1 VSFVKRET
9 KIMNKKNKE
18 IKITNKKLKE
28 NQNYN
33 LIYNFTHFAIDIKCE
48 DAETKLLYIAYL
60 KML

>member
-1 VSFVKRET
+1 
-9 KIMNKKNKE
+9 MNKKNKE